1 MQAEPHPGD
10 VVGSVNLPLSPGN
23 ARALGDRRPRRVRLG
38 RQRLQGENFLA
49 FSRARRDNA
58 LVRHRSVSG
67 FIRVNQFSGPRSAGA
82 INLSGVNNMKQVLRG
97 VAVLALTG
105 AAATAQAEGSINVGW
120 DSDYIFRGIEE
131 SDSSVNGGV
140 DWKDTFGDS
149 DFGYYVGTWA
159 ADVDLGL
166 EIDYYGGLTA
176 GLGDFDLTAGYTY
189 YDYTDD
195 FDDTYKE
202 FNLGVDWKF
211 LSFSAVLGE
220 YDNFGDE
227 DQDYQYYE
235 LTAEHNGFFAT
246 VGSFHDDFDGEFI
259 KLGYGTA
266 LAGVDVTAYYVYSN
280 SDLVDG
286 VGDINGSDQS
296 FVLQV
301 NKSFSWQQVQNA
313 WRGLQQ

>member
-1 MQAEPHPGD
+1 
-10 VVGSVNLPLSPGN
+10 
-23 ARALGDRRPRRVRLG
+23 
-38 RQRLQGENFLA
+38 
-49 FSRARRDNA
+49 
-58 LVRHRSVSG
+58 
-67 FIRVNQFSGPRSAGA
+67 
-82 INLSGVNNMKQVLRG
+82 MKQVLRG

-140 DWKDTFGDS
+140 DWEDTFGDS

-159 ADVDLGL
+159 ADVDQGL

-176 GLGDFDLTAGYTY
+176 DLGDFDLTAGYTY

-195 FDDTYKE
+195 FDDTYRE

-246 VGSFHDDFDGEFI
+246 VGSFHDDFDGEFAQ
-259 KLGYGTA
+259 LGYGA
-266 LAGVDVTAYYVYSN
+266 AIAGVDVKASWIYSN

-286 VGDINGSDQS
+286 AGADDNGLGGNEGSDQW
-296 FVLQV
+296 FILQV
-301 NKSFSWQQVQNA
+301 SKSFSFEQVGNA
-313 WRGLQQ
+313 WRGIQQSVNK